1 MENFD
6 NSGLSRRALTRKR
19 MSLRTALALPR
30 YGLLHFLQLGARAS
44 RINPGTISRM
54 RPLHLF
60 SCMLRDPS
68 TTGALLP
75 SSPFLAKAMA
85 EASSGSGTV
94 VELGAGTGAITR
106 ALLAKHGAPHLIA
119 VEINPE
125 LALGLKKRFPEL
137 DVRQA
142 PAQDVLA
149 GLQTNKKLVVVSSLP
164 FRSLPAEVSAELQA
178 SLVATLE
185 RHAGSWL
192 VQFTYQPRK
201 PFEAPVGFRW
211 QHHGMVW
218 RNVPPAG
225 VWVLRRSDEQVF
237 RGESRAV
244 SRSLG

>member
-1 MENFD
+1 MDNFD
-6 NSGLSRRALTRKR
+6 NSGLSRRALIRKR
-19 MSLRTALALPR
+19 MSLRTAALALPKN
-30 YGLLHFLQLGARAS
+30 GLLHFLRLGGAAP
-44 RINPGTISRM
+44 RIKPGATSRM

-75 SSPFLAKAMA
+75 SSSFLAKAMA
-85 EASSGSGTV
+85 EASSGAGAI

-106 ALLAKHGAPHLIA
+106 ALLVRHGAPPLIA

-125 LALGLKKRFPEL
+125 LALGLKKRFPKL

-142 PAQDVLA
+142 RAQDVLA

-178 SLVATLE
+178 SLVATLKG
-185 RHAGSWL
+185 HADSWL

-211 QHHGMVW
+211 EHRGMVW

-225 VWVLRRSDEQVF
+225 VWVLRRAD
-237 RGESRAV
+237 G
-244 SRSLG
+244 